1 MSRVALVLS
10 LARQV
15 PTGKCI
21 TVKAKCGLV
30 RASSS
35 RECAPRGSGSSAR
48 LSGLAHVNADSPREF
63 IWQRSCHM
71 RGRHREQVS
80 TKGLASARE
89 KSMCVYVCRHARW
102 PNCLRKPCG
111 SPPCSTSHAEHL
123 AYATHTHLRP
133 RPDLP
138 RRPHSLV
145 ATLCE

>member
-63 IWQRSCHM
+63 IWQRLSAPHRCVSCHM
-71 RGRHREQVS
+71 HGRRRDQAS
-80 TKGLASARE
+80 TTGFASARE
-89 KSMCVYVCRHARW
+89 KSMCVQARSLAELFVNALGQ
-102 PNCLRKPCG
+102 PSVLHKP
-111 SPPCSTSHAEHL
+111 
-123 AYATHTHLRP
+123 R
-133 RPDLP
+133 
-138 RRPHSLV
+138 
-145 ATLCE
+145 